1 MFFPDFVPVSMLVL
15 SFVPVGMCV
24 LSLIVPMGM

>member
-24 LSLIVPMGM
+24 FSLTLYL